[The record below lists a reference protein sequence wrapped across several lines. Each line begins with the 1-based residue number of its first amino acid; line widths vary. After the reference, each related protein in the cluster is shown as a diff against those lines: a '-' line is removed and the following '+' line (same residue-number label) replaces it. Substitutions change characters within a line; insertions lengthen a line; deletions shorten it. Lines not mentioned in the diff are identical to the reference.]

1 MMFSGYKA
9 NFMELEKG
17 IYLRIDTAK
26 KIVRNQ
32 SVLQA
37 INDIYK
43 LHSEKDRDEKRSI
56 LKEELVNKI
65 IMTNYGKTRY
75 VKILDI
81 EFGDIDS
88 TIIPE

>member
-37 INDIYK
+37 INEIYK
-43 LHSEKDRDEKRSI
+43 LHA
-56 LKEELVNKI
+56 
-65 IMTNYGKTRY
+65 
-75 VKILDI
+75 
-81 EFGDIDS
+81 
-88 TIIPE
+88 